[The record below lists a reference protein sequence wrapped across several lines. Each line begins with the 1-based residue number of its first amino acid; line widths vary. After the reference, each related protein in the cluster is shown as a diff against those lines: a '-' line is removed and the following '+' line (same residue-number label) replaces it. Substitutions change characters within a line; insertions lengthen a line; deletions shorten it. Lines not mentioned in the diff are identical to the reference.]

1 MCLCVYEIV
10 LLPIG
15 LYWPSSV
22 VVFLCLC
29 NCVVMKLCYYQ
40 LGCIGPVLRK
50 QTASLR
56 RYNSTSLH
64 LRLVWNAKMKLHI
77 SAKQDETILHFCWYR
92 LVQLLFLWQTQV
104 WSLHSLN
111 CPSITPFFVSLIR
124 KLLSNY
130 ICELEEGGTFNL
142 DIGSFSSKL
151 WRKDF

>member
-1 MCLCVYEIV
+1 MCVFVCLWNCVITNWVVLAQFCSCIFVFVYLYIYEIL
-10 LLPIG
+10 LLPIE

-22 VVFLCLC
+22 GVFLCLC
-29 NCVVMKLCYYQ
+29 IFIFMKLCYYQ
-40 LGCIGPVLRK
+40 LGCIGRVLRK

-77 SAKQDETILHFCWYR
+77 SAKQDETILYFCWYR

-111 CPSITPFFVSLIR
+111 CPSTTPFFVSLE
-124 KLLSNY
+124 NCY
-130 ICELEEGGTFNL
+130 
-142 DIGSFSSKL
+142 
-151 WRKDF
+151 